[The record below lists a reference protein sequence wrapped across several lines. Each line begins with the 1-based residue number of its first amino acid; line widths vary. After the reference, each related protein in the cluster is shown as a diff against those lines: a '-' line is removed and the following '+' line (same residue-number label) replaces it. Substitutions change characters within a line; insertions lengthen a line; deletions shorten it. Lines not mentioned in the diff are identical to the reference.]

1 VAKPRPIELDEQLAF
16 GEAAARAVEVRA
28 GELGEHAGGV
38 LDTEEIERVHDLRV
52 ATRRLRAA
60 LEVFARCFPSKRQEA
75 ALGEVKELADALG
88 ERRDRDVAI
97 DALEGFAKR
106 LAEPDQPGITSLT
119 ARLREEQQ
127 GANRALAE
135 WVRPQ
140 TIEALT
146 LSLRELAQAARERV
160 REQTA

>member
-28 GELGEHAGGV
+28 GELGEHARGV

-75 ALGEVKELADALG
+75 ALGEVKQLADALG

-97 DALEGFAKR
+97 DALESFGSK
-106 LAEPDQPGITSLT
+106 LAEADQPGITSLT
-119 ARLREEQQ
+119 ARLRDEQQ
-127 GANRALAE
+127 EANRALAE
-135 WVRPQ
+135 RVQPQ
-140 TIEALT
+140 SIATLT
-146 LSLRELAQAARERV
+146 QSLRELAQAARERV
-160 REQTA
+160 REQAA